1 MKEVVIYL
9 TALYDVAARI
19 GAWAALLTY
28 TRRDGSVGTKGFYQ
42 AANERLDK
50 PLSIAA
56 ASVALRQLKE
66 PCNVTIV
73 TDVGYLA
80 HSYKYLPLWRKAA
93 KDGNWIKKDG
103 QKVVHQW
110 IWQRL
115 EEAVKEGGHRVSF
128 CYCKNQEVLKPV
140 LDQAQKAIDEQ
151 AEKNLLA
158 R

>member
-1 MKEVVIYL
+1 MKQVVIYL
-9 TALYDVAARI
+9 TSIYDVASRI

-50 PLSIAA
+50 PLAIVAA
-56 ASVALRQLKE
+56 INSLRQLKE
-66 PCNVTIV
+66 PCRVKIV
-73 TDVGYLA
+73 SNVGYLV
-80 HSYKYLPLWRKAA
+80 HSYKYLPDWQKNA

-110 IWQRL
+110 LWERL
-115 EEAVKEGGHRVSF
+115 DETVKEGGHRISF
-128 CYCKNQEVLKPV
+128 CYCKNSEVLKPV